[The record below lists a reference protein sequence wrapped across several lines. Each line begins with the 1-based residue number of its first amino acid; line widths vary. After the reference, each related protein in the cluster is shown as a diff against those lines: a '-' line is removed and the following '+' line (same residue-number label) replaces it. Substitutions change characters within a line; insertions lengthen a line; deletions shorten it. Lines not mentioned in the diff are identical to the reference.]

1 MISQTLRSH
10 ARKPVACALAGATAV
25 ALGGCATAQKPTTV
39 ISTPKSTSP
48 YDGTVLDRGF
58 AKPTATFTST
68 DDKKFDIAK
77 DTRGKATLVY
87 FGYTH
92 CPDVCPT
99 TMADLGLAVKRL
111 PKSVRKKVRVLFV
124 TSDPHRDTPKRM
136 RAWLNSFDTD
146 FTGLTASWPT
156 IATTAKGLGVGL
168 DKPVVK
174 GGDYQVTHGA
184 QVLAYPAD
192 GDTGR
197 ILYTQDATSA
207 DYGHDIP
214 LLVRGVK
221 P

>member
-1 MISQTLRSH
+1 MITETRRRR
-10 ARKPVACALAGATAV
+10 ARAPIACALAGAAALT
-25 ALGGCATAQKPTTV
+25 LGGCASSDKPAAI
-39 ISTPKSTSP
+39 ISTPNSSSP
-48 YDGTVLDRGF
+48 YKGTVLSQGF
-58 AKPTATFTST
+58 AKPKAQFTST
-68 DDKKFDIAK
+68 SGTKFDIAE

-99 TMADLGLAVKRL
+99 TMADLGLAVKGL
-111 PKSVRKKVRVLFV
+111 PKAVRKKVRVLFV

-136 RAWLNSFDTD
+136 REWLDSFDRD
-146 FTGLTASWPT
+146 FTGLTASWTT
-156 IATTAKGLGVGL
+156 ISTTAKSLGVGL
-168 DKPVVK
+168 DKPVVR

-192 GDTGR
+192 GDTAR
-197 ILYTQDATSA
+197 ILYTEDATSA
-207 DYGHDIP
+207 DYKHDIP